1 MSNAIIPSSNHNDFF
16 LSEPTNINKT
26 QYIENTFLKN
36 PYYLNY
42 TNIENNTLITR
53 LIKSRYIVSK
63 IYYILTEKVKTEYDE
78 QIKLLVYLEKE
89 QLNDFIDMLLQIT
102 NKDFIYTILFTYLE
116 KLKITQLIY
125 LNQKLNFKK
134 LSELPLEQINVSYD
148 KIHNIDN
155 ILDINNPIY
164 HELYYKTLF
173 NFNSNSA
180 LINNQNTLLRN
191 TSIKTKLDYI
201 QKYYL
206 DNNYYS
212 DKQNIIDY
220 IKHIFSEFY
229 IELQDTNENI
239 FINSKVLFTIIY
251 ILTQNNEW
259 IYKFKW
265 ILYLLNQHH
274 LIKLHI

>member
-1 MSNAIIPSSNHNDFF
+1 MSSAIIPSSNHNDFF

-42 TNIENNTLITR
+42 TNIDNNTLITR

-63 IYYILTEKVKTEYDE
+63 IYYILTEKVKKEYDE

-89 QLNDFIDMLLQIT
+89 QLNDFIDMFLQIT

-134 LSELPLEQINVSYD
+134 LSELLLNQINVSYD

-164 HELYYKTLF
+164 HELYYKSSF
-173 NFNSNSA
+173 NA
-180 LINNQNTLLRN
+180 TLINNQNTLLRN
-191 TSIKTKLDYI
+191 ASIKTKIDYI

-220 IKHIFSEFY
+220 IKHIFNEFY
-229 IELQDTNENI
+229 ISLKDTDENL
-239 FINSKVLFTIIY
+239 FIDSKALFTIIY
-251 ILTQNNEW
+251 VLTQNNEW
-259 IYKFKW
+259 IHKFKW
-265 ILYLLNQHH
+265 ILYLLNHHH
-274 LIKLHI
+274 LVKLNV